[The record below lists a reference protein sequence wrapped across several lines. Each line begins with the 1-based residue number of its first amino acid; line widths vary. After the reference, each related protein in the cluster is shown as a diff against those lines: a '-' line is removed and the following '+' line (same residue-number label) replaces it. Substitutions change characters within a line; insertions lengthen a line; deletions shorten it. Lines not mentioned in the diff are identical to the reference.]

1 MIFLFVNYFRAAN
14 KINMYNFIVAIFKK
28 TNYINNKACSKRC
41 KNCCY
46 GLKSLFRIKIIKAIL
61 Q

>member
-28 TNYINNKACSKRC
+28 TNYINER
-41 KNCCY
+41 Y
-46 GLKSLFRIKIIKAIL
+46 LVFYFTLKSLLKKNSTNF

>member
-28 TNYINNKACSKRC
+28 TNYINER
-41 KNCCY
+41 Y
-46 GLKSLFRIKIIKAIL
+46 LVFYFTLKSLLKKIQLIFNKSNNG
-61 Q
+61 